1 MDEIDESI
9 IFMNIC
15 SLRLRMCIFCRTF
28 AHSSNMTHQELA
40 YHYVQHTNRCIF
52 LTGKAGTGKTTFLR
66 RLKQECPKQ
75 MAVVAPTGVAAI
87 NAEGVTIHSLF
98 QLPPQLFLPTDEA
111 RRQLFA
117 EMQMRA
123 NKQRVLRNLELL
135 VIDEVSM
142 VRADLLDTIDAVLRH
157 FKHRPTIPFGG
168 VQLLVIG
175 DLFQL
180 SPVVREEEWRLLQPY
195 YEGPYFF
202 QARVFREL
210 KPIYIEFEHVYR
222 QTNVEFLSILN
233 EVRNNRLTAESFA
246 VLNGRVQKFSGSEDQ
261 EFRRPDGAITLS
273 THNSKVDAINQR
285 EMDALKGKEYTYKA
299 TITDT
304 FPESMYPIDE
314 QLTLKVG
321 ARVMFIK
328 NDSSTDKLYYNG
340 KLGVVT
346 SLSKQAINVRCD
358 DGTEVNVHNE
368 VWENIRY
375 NADSGSDQVQTEIIG
390 TFTHYPLR
398 LAWAITI
405 HKAQGLTF
413 DQLIIDAED
422 AFAAGQVYVALS
434 RCRSLEGLT
443 LLTPIPTRAL
453 TNAREVLQ
461 FTENQDSIQ
470 TIEQNLQPA
479 QKDYL
484 TTLLCALFDFKEHA
498 EQLYSLQRMANNM
511 TSLQI
516 PPNQYITDLITPLL
530 ELHGVGERFQQQIRQ
545 LMYNDQLDKLQER
558 LQAACQYYAPKI
570 YELLKEMSDCP
581 LRSNNQSD
589 SAQLKQ
595 SILDIYAALSRKAYL
610 QAQMAQNVTVEAY
623 FEARKT
629 YQYKEPSLTIYTT
642 QRKKHVTS
650 SATAFLSVSLLQQ
663 GYRLNDIAKKR
674 KITLKTVAKHI
685 RQFIDDGVIKIS
697 DVFPEDRQYLR

>member
-1 MDEIDESI
+1 
-9 IFMNIC
+9 
-15 SLRLRMCIFCRTF
+15 
-28 AHSSNMTHQELA
+28 MTPQELA

-52 LTGKAGTGKTTFLR
+52 LTGKAGTGKTSFLR
-66 RLKQECPKQ
+66 RLKEECPKQ
-75 MAVVAPTGVAAI
+75 LAVVAPTGVAAI

-98 QLPPQLFLPTDEA
+98 QLPPQLFIPTDEA

-180 SPVVREEEWRLLQPY
+180 SPVVREEEWRLLQAFY
-195 YEGPYFF
+195 DGPYFF

-210 KPIYIEFEHVYR
+210 KPVYIEFERVYR
-222 QTNVEFLSILN
+222 QTNMEFLSILN
-233 EVRNNRLTAESFA
+233 QVRNNALTPQSFA
-246 VLNGRVQKFSGSEDQ
+246 MLNSRVRSLGDQ
-261 EFRRPDGAITLS
+261 EFRSLEGAITLS

-285 EMDALKGKEYTYKA
+285 EMDALNGKEYTYKA

-304 FPESMYPIDE
+304 FPDSMFPIDE

-346 SLSKQAINVRCD
+346 SLSKQAINVLCD
-358 DGTEVNVHNE
+358 DGTEVNVHKE
-368 VWENIRY
+368 LWENIRY
-375 NADSGSDQVQTEIIG
+375 NADSGSDLLQTEIIG

-434 RCRSLEGLT
+434 RCRSLDGLT

-461 FTENQDSIQ
+461 FTDNQDSLQ

-479 QKDYL
+479 QQEYL
-484 TTLLCALFDFKEHA
+484 TTLLCALFDFKEHT
-498 EQLYSLQRMANNM
+498 EQLYALQRMANNM

-516 PPNQYITDLITPLL
+516 PPNQYITDLISPLL
-530 ELHGVGERFQQQIRQ
+530 DLHRVGERFQQQIRQ
-545 LMYNDQLDKLQER
+545 LMYHNQFDKLQER
-558 LQAACQYYAPKI
+558 LLAASQYYAPQI
-570 YELLKEMSDCP
+570 YQLLKAMTDCP

-589 SAQLKQ
+589 STQLKQ

-610 QAQMAQNVTVEAY
+610 QSQLAQEVTVEAY
-623 FEARKT
+623 FEARKS
-629 YQYKEPSLTIYTT
+629 YKYKEPSLTIYTT
-642 QRKKHVTS
+642 QRKSRIT
-650 SATAFLSVSLLQQ
+650 ATTFQTMTLLRH
-663 GYRLNDIAKKR
+663 GYRIKDIAKHR
-674 KITLKTVAKHI
+674 KMTQKTVI
-685 RQFIDDGVIKIS
+685 RHLKSLLDDDMIVLS
-697 DVFPEDRQYLR
+697 DFHPADRPWVKR

>member
-1 MDEIDESI
+1 
-9 IFMNIC
+9 MN
-15 SLRLRMCIFCRTF
+15 TY
-28 AHSSNMTHQELA
+28 ELA
-40 YHYVQHTNRCIF
+40 YEYVQHTNRCIF

-66 RLKQECPKQ
+66 RLKDECHKQ

-168 VQLLVIG
+168 VQLLLIG

-180 SPVVREEEWRLLQPY
+180 SPVAREEEWRLLQNH
-195 YEGPYFF
+195 YEGLYFF

-222 QTNVEFLSILN
+222 QTNREFLSILN
-233 EVRNNRLTAESFA
+233 EVRNNALTPNSLC
-246 VLNGRVQKFSGSEDQ
+246 VLNSRYV
-261 EFRRPDGAITLS
+261 PDFKSKSHITLS

-285 EMDALKGKEYTYKA
+285 EMDELKGKEYTYKA

-340 KLGVVT
+340 KLGIVT
-346 SLSKQAINVRCD
+346 SLSKQAINVLCD

-375 NADSGSDQVQTEIIG
+375 NADFGSDQVQSEIIG

-453 TNAREVLQ
+453 MNAREVLL
-461 FTENQDSIQ
+461 FTDKQDSLN
-470 TIEQNLQPA
+470 TIEQNLLPA
-479 QKDYL
+479 QKEYL
-484 TTLLCALFDFKEHA
+484 TTLLCALFDFCEHT
-498 EQLYSLQRMANNM
+498 EQLYTLQRMANNM
-511 TSLQI
+511 TSLQM
-516 PPNQYITDLITPLL
+516 PPNEYIADLISPLL

-545 LMYNDQLDKLQER
+545 LMYQDQLDKLQER
-558 LQAACQYYAPKI
+558 LQAASQYYAPKI
-570 YELLKEMSDCP
+570 YEILKAISDCP

-589 SAQLKQ
+589 AAQLKQ
-595 SILDIYAALSRKAYL
+595 NILDIYAALSRKAYL
-610 QAQMAQNVTVEAY
+610 QSQMAQNVTVESY

-629 YQYKEPSLTIYTT
+629 YKYKEPVLTIYTT
-642 QRKKHVTS
+642 QRKSRVS
-650 SATAFLSVSLLQQ
+650 STTFQTMTLLHQ
-663 GYRLNDIAKKR
+663 GYRIKDIAKHRNMTQKTVIR
-674 KITLKTVAKHI
+674 HLKTLL
-685 RQFIDDGVIKIS
+685 
-697 DVFPEDRQYLR
+697 EDSMIEIHDFHPADRVLVRN

>member
-1 MDEIDESI
+1 
-9 IFMNIC
+9 
-15 SLRLRMCIFCRTF
+15 
-28 AHSSNMTHQELA
+28 MTTQELA

-66 RLKQECPKQ
+66 RLKEECPKQ

-98 QLPPQLFLPTDEA
+98 QLPPQLFVPTDEA

-157 FKHRPTIPFGG
+157 FKHRPNIPFGG
-168 VQLLVIG
+168 VQLLLIG

-180 SPVVREEEWRLLQPY
+180 SPVAREDEWRLLQPFY
-195 YEGPYFF
+195 DGPYFF
-202 QARVFREL
+202 QARVFHEL
-210 KPIYIEFEHVYR
+210 KPVYIEFEHVYR
-222 QTNVEFLSILN
+222 QTNLDFLHILN
-233 EVRNNRLTAESFA
+233 EVRNNTLSPSSLQI
-246 VLNGRVQKFSGSEDQ
+246 LNSRYI
-261 EFRRPDGAITLS
+261 PDFKSDSHITLS

-285 EMDALKGKEYTYKA
+285 EMAALKGKEYTYKA

-346 SLSKQAINVRCD
+346 SLSKQAINVLCD
-358 DGTEVNVHNE
+358 DGTEVDVHNE

-461 FTENQDSIQ
+461 FTDNQDSLQ
-470 TIEQNLQPA
+470 TTKQNLIPS

-484 TTLLCALFDFKEHA
+484 TTLLCALFDFREHT
-498 EQLYSLQRMANNM
+498 EQLYVLQRMANNM

-516 PPNQYITDLITPLL
+516 PPNQYISDLITPLL
-530 ELHGVGERFQQQIRQ
+530 DLHGVGERFQQQIRQ
-545 LMYNDQLDKLQER
+545 LTYHDQLDKLQER
-558 LQAACQYYAPKI
+558 LMAASQYYAPKLL
-570 YELLKEMSDCP
+570 ELLKTITDCP

-610 QAQMAQNVTVEAY
+610 QAQMAQKVTVEAY
-623 FEARKT
+623 FEARKS
-629 YQYKEPSLTIYTT
+629 YKYKEPTLTIYTT
-642 QRKKHVTS
+642 QRKDRVS
-650 SATAFLSVSLLQQ
+650 STTFHTMTLLRQ
-663 GYRLNDIAKKR
+663 GYRIKDIAKHRNMTQKTVI
-674 KITLKTVAKHI
+674 KHLKTLLE
-685 RQFIDDGVIKIS
+685 DDMIALS
-697 DVFPEDRQYLR
+697 DFHPADRPWVRS

>member
-1 MDEIDESI
+1 
-9 IFMNIC
+9 
-15 SLRLRMCIFCRTF
+15 
-28 AHSSNMTHQELA
+28 MTSQELA

-66 RLKQECPKQ
+66 RLKEDCSKQ
-75 MAVVAPTGVAAI
+75 MVVVAPTGVAAI

-111 RRQLFA
+111 RRQLFS

-157 FKHRPTIPFGG
+157 YKHRPTIPFGG

-180 SPVVREEEWRLLQPY
+180 SPVVREEEWRLLQPFY
-195 YEGPYFF
+195 DGPYFF

-210 KPIYIEFEHVYR
+210 QPVYIEFEHVYR
-222 QTNVEFLSILN
+222 QTNLEFLSILN
-233 EVRNNRLTAESFA
+233 EVRNNILTTESLRI
-246 VLNGRVQKFSGSEDQ
+246 LNSRYV
-261 EFRRPDGAITLS
+261 PDFKSNSHITLS

-285 EMDALKGKEYTYKA
+285 EMDALKGREYTYNA

-314 QLTLKVG
+314 QLVLKVG

-328 NDSSTDKLYYNG
+328 NDSSSEKLYYNG

-346 SLSKQAINVRCD
+346 SLSKQAINVLCD

-461 FTENQDSIQ
+461 FTANQDSLQ

-479 QKDYL
+479 QKEYL
-484 TTLLCALFDFKEHA
+484 TSLLCALFDFKEHA

-516 PPNQYITDLITPLL
+516 PPNQYISDLISPLL
-530 ELHGVGERFQQQIRQ
+530 DLHGVGERFQQQIRQ
-545 LMYNDQLDKLQER
+545 LMYHDQQDKLQER
-558 LQAACQYYAPKI
+558 LQAASQYYAPKL
-570 YELLKEMSDCP
+570 YELLKAMSDCP

-589 SAQLKQ
+589 AGQLKQ
-595 SILDIYAALSRKAYL
+595 SILDIYAALSRKTYL
-610 QAQMAQNVTVEAY
+610 QAQMAKVATVETY
-623 FEARKT
+623 FEARKN
-629 YQYKEPSLTIYTT
+629 YKYKEPTLTIYTT
-642 QRKKHVTS
+642 QRKSRVNT
-650 SATAFLSVSLLQQ
+650 TTFQTLTLLHQ
-663 GYRLNDIAKKR
+663 GYRIKDIAKHRNMTQKTIIKHL
-674 KITLKTVAKHI
+674 KILLE
-685 RQFIDDGVIKIS
+685 DGVIEQR
-697 DVFPEDRQYLR
+697 DFHPADRPWVR

>member
-1 MDEIDESI
+1 MGGWCRGGGKVKQK
-9 IFMNIC
+9 MKNIANFLPMLAK
-15 SLRLRMCIFCRTF
+15 SCIF

-195 YEGPYFF
+195 YNGPYFF

-210 KPIYIEFEHVYR
+210 QPVYIEFEHVYR
-222 QTNVEFLSILN
+222 QTNLEFLSILN
-233 EVRNNRLTAESFA
+233 EVRNNALTPQSFA
-246 VLNGRVQKFSGSEDQ
+246 VLNSRVRSLGVK
-261 EFRRPDGAITLS
+261 EFRSLGEAITLS

-285 EMDALKGKEYTYKA
+285 EMDALKGTEYTYKA
-299 TITDT
+299 KITDV

-346 SLSKQAINVRCD
+346 SLSKQAINVLCD
-358 DGTEVNVHNE
+358 DGT
-368 VWENIRY
+368 
-375 NADSGSDQVQTEIIG
+375 
-390 TFTHYPLR
+390 
-398 LAWAITI
+398 
-405 HKAQGLTF
+405 
-413 DQLIIDAED
+413 
-422 AFAAGQVYVALS
+422 
-434 RCRSLEGLT
+434 
-443 LLTPIPTRAL
+443 
-453 TNAREVLQ
+453 
-461 FTENQDSIQ
+461 
-470 TIEQNLQPA
+470 
-479 QKDYL
+479 
-484 TTLLCALFDFKEHA
+484 
-498 EQLYSLQRMANNM
+498 
-511 TSLQI
+511 
-516 PPNQYITDLITPLL
+516 
-530 ELHGVGERFQQQIRQ
+530 
-545 LMYNDQLDKLQER
+545 
-558 LQAACQYYAPKI
+558 
-570 YELLKEMSDCP
+570 
-581 LRSNNQSD
+581 
-589 SAQLKQ
+589 
-595 SILDIYAALSRKAYL
+595 
-610 QAQMAQNVTVEAY
+610 
-623 FEARKT
+623 
-629 YQYKEPSLTIYTT
+629 
-642 QRKKHVTS
+642 
-650 SATAFLSVSLLQQ
+650 
-663 GYRLNDIAKKR
+663 
-674 KITLKTVAKHI
+674 
-685 RQFIDDGVIKIS
+685 
-697 DVFPEDRQYLR
+697 

>member
-1 MDEIDESI
+1 
-9 IFMNIC
+9 MN
-15 SLRLRMCIFCRTF
+15 
-28 AHSSNMTHQELA
+28 AYELA
-40 YHYVQHTNRCIF
+40 YEYVQHTNRCIF

-98 QLPPQLFLPTDEA
+98 QLPPQLFLPTDET

-180 SPVVREEEWRLLQPY
+180 SPVVREEEWRLLQPFY
-195 YEGPYFF
+195 DGPYFF

-210 KPIYIEFEHVYR
+210 KPVYIEFEHVYR

-233 EVRNNRLTAESFA
+233 EVRNNSLTPQSFA
-246 VLNGRVQKFSGSEDQ
+246 VLNSRVRSLGVK
-261 EFRRPDGAITLS
+261 EFRSLEGAITLS

-285 EMDALKGKEYTYKA
+285 EMDALKGKEYIYKA
-299 TITDT
+299 TIADI

-314 QLTLKVG
+314 KLTLKVG

-453 TNAREVLQ
+453 TNAREVLR

-479 QKDYL
+479 QKEYL
-484 TTLLCALFDFKEHA
+484 TTLLCALFDFKEHT
-498 EQLYSLQRMANNM
+498 EQLYSLQRMGNNM

-530 ELHGVGERFQQQIRQ
+530 ELHSVGERFQQQIRQ

-595 SILDIYAALSRKAYL
+595 AILDIYAAISRKAYL
-610 QAQMAQNVTVEAY
+610 QAQMAKCVTVEAY

-629 YQYKEPSLTIYTT
+629 YKYKEPSLTIYTT
-642 QRKKHVTS
+642 QRKERMTTS
-650 SATAFLSVSLLQQ
+650 STAFLSVALLKQ
-663 GYRLNDIAKKR
+663 GYRLSEIAKKR
-674 KITLKTVAKHI
+674 KITLKTVVKHI
-685 RQFIDDGVIKIS
+685 RQFLDDDMIDIS
-697 DVFPEDRQYLR
+697 DIFPADQPYLR

>member
-1 MDEIDESI
+1 
-9 IFMNIC
+9 
-15 SLRLRMCIFCRTF
+15 
-28 AHSSNMTHQELA
+28 MTTQELA

-142 VRADLLDTIDAVLRH
+142 VRADLLDTIDVVLRH

-233 EVRNNRLTAESFA
+233 EVRNNALTPQSFA
-246 VLNGRVQKFSGSEDQ
+246 VLNSRVRSLGIK
-261 EFRRPDGAITLS
+261 EFRSLEGAITLS

-453 TNAREVLQ
+453 TNAREVLR

-479 QKDYL
+479 QKEYL
-484 TTLLCALFDFKEHA
+484 TTLLCALFDFKEHT

-516 PPNQYITDLITPLL
+516 PPNQYISDLITPLL

>member
-1 MDEIDESI
+1 
-9 IFMNIC
+9 
-15 SLRLRMCIFCRTF
+15 
-28 AHSSNMTHQELA
+28 MTSHELA

-66 RLKQECPKQ
+66 RLKEECPKQ

-98 QLPPQLFLPTDEA
+98 QLPPQLFIPTEEA

-123 NKQRVLRNLELL
+123 AKQRVLRNLELL

-195 YEGPYFF
+195 YNGPYFF

-210 KPIYIEFEHVYR
+210 KPVYIEFEHVYR
-222 QTNVEFLSILN
+222 QTNLDFLAILN
-233 EVRNNRLTAESFA
+233 EVRNNALSPNSLQI
-246 VLNGRVQKFSGSEDQ
+246 LNSRYI
-261 EFRRPDGAITLS
+261 PDFKSNSHITLS

-304 FPESMYPIDE
+304 FPESMYPINE

-346 SLSKQAINVRCD
+346 SLSKQAINVLCD

-375 NADSGSDQVQTEIIG
+375 NADAGSDFVQTEIIG

-413 DQLIIDAED
+413 DRLIIDAED

-453 TNAREVLQ
+453 TNACEVLQ
-461 FTENQDSIQ
+461 FTDNQDSIQ

-479 QKDYL
+479 QKEYL
-484 TTLLCALFDFKEHA
+484 TTLLCALFDFREHT
-498 EQLYSLQRMANNM
+498 EQLYALQRIANNM
-511 TSLQI
+511 NSLQI
-516 PPNQYITDLITPLL
+516 PPNQYITDLVTPLL
-530 ELHGVGERFQQQIRQ
+530 DLHGVGERFQQQIRQ

-558 LQAACQYYAPKI
+558 LQAASQYYVPKI
-570 YELLKEMSDCP
+570 YELLKEMRECP

-629 YQYKEPSLTIYTT
+629 YKYKEPSLTIYTT
-642 QRKKHVTS
+642 QRKSRVN
-650 SATAFLSVSLLQQ
+650 ATTFQTMTLLHQ
-663 GYRLNDIAKKR
+663 GYRIKDIAKHRNMTQKTVVR
-674 KITLKTVAKHI
+674 HLKTLL
-685 RQFIDDGVIKIS
+685 DDGVITLT
-697 DVFPEDRQYLR
+697 DFHPADRILVKS

>member
-1 MDEIDESI
+1 
-9 IFMNIC
+9 
-15 SLRLRMCIFCRTF
+15 
-28 AHSSNMTHQELA
+28 MTSQELA

-111 RRQLFA
+111 RRQLFS

-180 SPVVREEEWRLLQPY
+180 SPVVREEEWRLLQPFY
-195 YEGPYFF
+195 DGPYFF

-210 KPIYIEFEHVYR
+210 QPIYIEFEHVYR
-222 QTNVEFLSILN
+222 QTNLEFLSILN
-233 EVRNNRLTAESFA
+233 EVRNNRLTMQSLRI
-246 VLNGRVQKFSGSEDQ
+246 LNSRYL
-261 EFRRPDGAITLS
+261 PDFKSDSHITLS

-285 EMDALKGKEYTYKA
+285 EMNALKGKEYSYRA

-314 QLTLKVG
+314 QLVLKVG

-328 NDSSTDKLYYNG
+328 NDSSSDKLYYNG

-368 VWENIRY
+368 IWENIRY
-375 NADSGSDQVQTEIIG
+375 NADSGSDQVQTEVIG

-443 LLTPIPTRAL
+443 LLTPIPTHAL

-461 FTENQDSIQ
+461 FTDKQDSIQ
-470 TIEQNLQPA
+470 TVEQNLQPA
-479 QKDYL
+479 QKEYL
-484 TTLLCALFDFKEHA
+484 TTLLCALFDFKEHT

-516 PPNQYITDLITPLL
+516 PPNQYISDLISPLL
-530 ELHGVGERFQQQIRQ
+530 DLHGVGERFQQQIRQ
-545 LMYNDQLDKLQER
+545 LMYHDQLDKLQER

-610 QAQMAQNVTVEAY
+610 QAQMAQHVTVETY

-642 QRKKHVTS
+642 QRKSRVN
-650 SATAFLSVSLLQQ
+650 ATTFQTMTLLHQ
-663 GYRLNDIAKKR
+663 GYRIKDIAKHR
-674 KITLKTVAKHI
+674 NMTQKTVIKHL
-685 RQFIDDGVIKIS
+685 KILL
-697 DVFPEDRQYLR
+697 EDRMIEIHDFHPADRIWIKN

>member
-1 MDEIDESI
+1 
-9 IFMNIC
+9 
-15 SLRLRMCIFCRTF
+15 
-28 AHSSNMTHQELA
+28 MTPQELA

-52 LTGKAGTGKTTFLR
+52 LTGKAGTGKTSFLR
-66 RLKQECPKQ
+66 RLKEECPKQ
-75 MAVVAPTGVAAI
+75 LAVVAPTGVAAI

-98 QLPPQLFLPTDEA
+98 QLPPQLFIPTDEA

-180 SPVVREEEWRLLQPY
+180 SPVVREEEWRLLQAFY
-195 YEGPYFF
+195 DGPYFF

-210 KPIYIEFEHVYR
+210 KPVYIEFERVYR
-222 QTNVEFLSILN
+222 QTNMEFLSILN
-233 EVRNNRLTAESFA
+233 QVRNNALTPQSFA
-246 VLNGRVQKFSGSEDQ
+246 MLNSRVRSLGDQ
-261 EFRRPDGAITLS
+261 EFRSLEGAITLS

-285 EMDALKGKEYTYKA
+285 EMDALNGKEYTYKA

-304 FPESMYPIDE
+304 FPDSMFPIDE

-346 SLSKQAINVRCD
+346 SLSKQAINVLCD
-358 DGTEVNVHNE
+358 DGTEVNVHKE
-368 VWENIRY
+368 LWENIRY
-375 NADSGSDQVQTEIIG
+375 NADSGSDLLQTEIIG

-434 RCRSLEGLT
+434 RCRSLDGLT

-461 FTENQDSIQ
+461 FTDNQDSLQ

-479 QKDYL
+479 QQEYL
-484 TTLLCALFDFKEHA
+484 TTLLCALFDFKEHT
-498 EQLYSLQRMANNM
+498 EQLYALQRMANNM

-516 PPNQYITDLITPLL
+516 PPNQYITDLISPLL
-530 ELHGVGERFQQQIRQ
+530 DLHRVGERFQQQIRQ
-545 LMYNDQLDKLQER
+545 LMYHNQFDKLQER
-558 LQAACQYYAPKI
+558 LLAASQYYAPQI
-570 YELLKEMSDCP
+570 YQLLKAMTDCP

-589 SAQLKQ
+589 STQLKQ

-610 QAQMAQNVTVEAY
+610 QSQLAQEVTVEAY
-623 FEARKT
+623 FEARKS
-629 YQYKEPSLTIYTT
+629 YKYKEPSLTIYTT
-642 QRKKHVTS
+642 QRKSRIT
-650 SATAFLSVSLLQQ
+650 ATTFQTMTLLRH
-663 GYRLNDIAKKR
+663 GYRIKDIAKHR
-674 KITLKTVAKHI
+674 NMTQKTVI
-685 RQFIDDGVIKIS
+685 RHLKSLLDDDMIVLS
-697 DVFPEDRQYLR
+697 DFHPADRPWVKR

>member
-1 MDEIDESI
+1 
-9 IFMNIC
+9 
-15 SLRLRMCIFCRTF
+15 
-28 AHSSNMTHQELA
+28 MTTQELA

-66 RLKQECPKQ
+66 RLKEECPKQ

-135 VIDEVSM
+135 VIDEISM
-142 VRADLLDTIDAVLRH
+142 VRADLLDAIDAVLRH

-233 EVRNNRLTAESFA
+233 EVRNNALTPQSFA
-246 VLNGRVQKFSGSEDQ
+246 VLNSRVRSLGVK
-261 EFRRPDGAITLS
+261 EFRSLEGAITLS

-285 EMDALKGKEYTYKA
+285 EMDALKGREYTYKA

-314 QLTLKVG
+314 QLILKVG

-479 QKDYL
+479 QKEYL
-484 TTLLCALFDFKEHA
+484 TTLLCALFDFKEHT

-558 LQAACQYYAPKI
+558 LLAASQYYAPKI
-570 YELLKEMSDCP
+570 YELLKAMTDCP

-589 SAQLKQ
+589 AAQLKQ
-595 SILDIYAALSRKAYL
+595 NLLDIYAALSRKAYL
-610 QAQMAQNVTVEAY
+610 QAQMAQQVSVEAY

-629 YQYKEPSLTIYTT
+629 YKYKEPSLTIYTT
-642 QRKKHVTS
+642 QRKARITTT
-650 SATAFLSVSLLQQ
+650 ATAFLSVSLLKQ

-674 KITLKTVAKHI
+674 KVTLKTVVKHI
-685 RQFIDDGVIKIS
+685 RQFIDDDVIKIS
-697 DVFPEDRQYLR
+697 DVFPDDRQFLR

>member
-1 MDEIDESI
+1 
-9 IFMNIC
+9 MN
-15 SLRLRMCIFCRTF
+15 TY
-28 AHSSNMTHQELA
+28 ELA
-40 YHYVQHTNRCIF
+40 YEYVQHTNRCIF

-66 RLKQECPKQ
+66 RLKDECHKQ

-168 VQLLVIG
+168 VQLLLIG

-180 SPVVREEEWRLLQPY
+180 SPVAREEEWRLLQNH
-195 YEGPYFF
+195 YEGLYFF

-222 QTNVEFLSILN
+222 QTNREFLSILN
-233 EVRNNRLTAESFA
+233 EVRNNALTPNSLC
-246 VLNGRVQKFSGSEDQ
+246 VLNSRYV
-261 EFRRPDGAITLS
+261 PDFKSKSHITLS

-285 EMDALKGKEYTYKA
+285 EMDELKGKEYTYKA

-346 SLSKQAINVRCD
+346 SLSKQAINVLCD

-375 NADSGSDQVQTEIIG
+375 NADFGSDQVQSEIIG

-453 TNAREVLQ
+453 MNAREVLL
-461 FTENQDSIQ
+461 FTDKQDSLN
-470 TIEQNLQPA
+470 TIEQNLLPA
-479 QKDYL
+479 QKEYL
-484 TTLLCALFDFKEHA
+484 TTLLCALFDFREHT
-498 EQLYSLQRMANNM
+498 EQLYTLQRMANNM
-511 TSLQI
+511 TSLQM
-516 PPNQYITDLITPLL
+516 PPNEYIADLISPLL

-545 LMYNDQLDKLQER
+545 LMYQDQLDKLQER
-558 LQAACQYYAPKI
+558 LQAASQYYAPKI
-570 YELLKEMSDCP
+570 YEILKAISDCP

-589 SAQLKQ
+589 AAQLKQ
-595 SILDIYAALSRKAYL
+595 NILDIYAALSRKAYL
-610 QAQMAQNVTVEAY
+610 QSQMAQNVTVESY

-629 YQYKEPSLTIYTT
+629 YKYKEPVLTIYTT
-642 QRKKHVTS
+642 QRKSRVS
-650 SATAFLSVSLLQQ
+650 STTFQTMTLLHQ
-663 GYRLNDIAKKR
+663 GYRIKDIAKHRNMTQKTVIR
-674 KITLKTVAKHI
+674 HLKTLL
-685 RQFIDDGVIKIS
+685 
-697 DVFPEDRQYLR
+697 EDSMIEIHDFHHADRALVRN

>member
-1 MDEIDESI
+1 
-9 IFMNIC
+9 MN
-15 SLRLRMCIFCRTF
+15 TY
-28 AHSSNMTHQELA
+28 ELA
-40 YHYVQHTNRCIF
+40 YEYVQHTNRCIF

-66 RLKQECPKQ
+66 RLKDECHKQ

-168 VQLLVIG
+168 VQLLLIG

-180 SPVVREEEWRLLQPY
+180 SPVAREEEWRLLQNH
-195 YEGPYFF
+195 YEGLYFF

-222 QTNVEFLSILN
+222 QTNREFLSILN
-233 EVRNNRLTAESFA
+233 EVRNNALTPNSLC
-246 VLNGRVQKFSGSEDQ
+246 VLNSRYV
-261 EFRRPDGAITLS
+261 PDFKSKSHITLS
-273 THNSKVDAINQR
+273 THNSKIDAINQR
-285 EMDALKGKEYTYKA
+285 EMDELKGKEYTYKA

-346 SLSKQAINVRCD
+346 SLSKQAINVLCD

-375 NADSGSDQVQTEIIG
+375 NADFGSDQVQSEIIG

-453 TNAREVLQ
+453 MNAREELL
-461 FTENQDSIQ
+461 FTDKQDSLN
-470 TIEQNLQPA
+470 TIEQNLLPA
-479 QKDYL
+479 QKEYL
-484 TTLLCALFDFKEHA
+484 TTLLCALFDFREHT
-498 EQLYSLQRMANNM
+498 EQLYTLQRMANNM
-511 TSLQI
+511 TSLQM
-516 PPNQYITDLITPLL
+516 PPNEYIADLISPLL

-545 LMYNDQLDKLQER
+545 LMYQDQLDKLQER
-558 LQAACQYYAPKI
+558 LQAASQYYAPKI
-570 YELLKEMSDCP
+570 YEILKAISDCP

-589 SAQLKQ
+589 AAQLKQ
-595 SILDIYAALSRKAYL
+595 NILDIYAALSRKAYL
-610 QAQMAQNVTVEAY
+610 QSQMAQNVTVESY

-629 YQYKEPSLTIYTT
+629 YKYKEPVLTIYTT
-642 QRKKHVTS
+642 QRKSRVS
-650 SATAFLSVSLLQQ
+650 STTFQTMTLLHQ
-663 GYRLNDIAKKR
+663 GYRIKDIAKHRNMTQKTVIR
-674 KITLKTVAKHI
+674 HLKTLL
-685 RQFIDDGVIKIS
+685 
-697 DVFPEDRQYLR
+697 EDSMIEIHDFHPADRVLVRN

>member
-1 MDEIDESI
+1 
-9 IFMNIC
+9 
-15 SLRLRMCIFCRTF
+15 
-28 AHSSNMTHQELA
+28 MTTQELA
-40 YHYVQHTNRCIF
+40 CHYVQHTNRCIF

-66 RLKQECPKQ
+66 RLKEECPKQ

-180 SPVVREEEWRLLQPY
+180 SPVVREEEWRLLQSFY
-195 YEGPYFF
+195 DGPYFF

-210 KPIYIEFEHVYR
+210 KPVYIEFEHVYR
-222 QTNVEFLSILN
+222 QTNQEFLSILN
-233 EVRNNRLTAESFA
+233 EVRNNALTPQSFA
-246 VLNGRVQKFSGSEDQ
+246 VLNSRVRSLGVKG
-261 EFRRPDGAITLS
+261 FRSLEGAITLS

-299 TITDT
+299 TITDA

-321 ARVMFIK
+321 TRVMFIK

-346 SLSKQAINVRCD
+346 SLSKQAINVLCD
-358 DGTEVNVHNE
+358 DGTEVNVHTE

-375 NADSGSDQVQTEIIG
+375 NADSGSDLVQTEIIG

-434 RCRSLEGLT
+434 RCRSLDGLT

-461 FTENQDSIQ
+461 FTDNQDSLQ
-470 TIEQNLQPA
+470 TIERNLQPA
-479 QKDYL
+479 QKEYL
-484 TTLLCALFDFKEHA
+484 TTLLCALFDFKEHT
-498 EQLYSLQRMANNM
+498 EQLYTLQRMANSM

-530 ELHGVGERFQQQIRQ
+530 DLHGVGERFQQQIRQ
-545 LMYNDQLDKLQER
+545 LMYYDQLDKLQDR
-558 LQAACQYYAPKI
+558 LQAASQYYVPKI
-570 YELLKEMSDCP
+570 YELLKAMSDCP

-623 FEARKT
+623 FKARKT
-629 YQYKEPSLTIYTT
+629 YKYKEPSLTIYTT
-642 QRKKHVTS
+642 QRKSRVN
-650 SATAFLSVSLLQQ
+650 ATTFQTMTLLHQ
-663 GYRLNDIAKKR
+663 GYRIKDIAKHR
-674 KITLKTVAKHI
+674 NMTQKTVIKHLKI
-685 RQFIDDGVIKIS
+685 LFEDGVISLS
-697 DVFPEDRQYLR
+697 DFHPADRVWIRG

>member
-1 MDEIDESI
+1 
-9 IFMNIC
+9 
-15 SLRLRMCIFCRTF
+15 
-28 AHSSNMTHQELA
+28 MTTQELA

-66 RLKQECPKQ
+66 RLKQESPKQ

-222 QTNVEFLSILN
+222 QTNEEFLSILN
-233 EVRNNRLTAESFA
+233 EVRNNALTPQSFA
-246 VLNGRVQKFSGSEDQ
+246 VLNSRVVEPGVEGSRME
-261 EFRRPDGAITLS
+261 ERGVEGAITLS
-273 THNSKVDAINQR
+273 THNTKVDAINQR
-285 EMDALKGKEYTYKA
+285 EMDALTGKEYTYQA

-314 QLTLKVG
+314 QLILKVG

-375 NADSGSDQVQTEIIG
+375 NADSGSDQVQTEVIG

-479 QKDYL
+479 QKEYL
-484 TTLLCALFDFKEHA
+484 TTLLCALFDFKEHT

-516 PPNQYITDLITPLL
+516 PPNQYILDLITPLL

-545 LMYNDQLDKLQER
+545 LMYHDQLDKLQER

-570 YELLKEMSDCP
+570 YELLKDMSDCP

-623 FEARKT
+623 FEARKA
-629 YQYKEPSLTIYTT
+629 YQYKEPSLSIYTT
-642 QRKKHVTS
+642 QRKSRVN
-650 SATAFLSVSLLQQ
+650 ATTFQTMTLLHQ
-663 GYRLNDIAKKR
+663 GYRIKDIAKQR
-674 KITLKTVAKHI
+674 NMTQKTVIKHLKI
-685 RQFIDDGVIKIS
+685 LLKDGMIEMH
-697 DVFPEDRQYLR
+697 DLHPADRVWVKN

>member
-1 MDEIDESI
+1 
-9 IFMNIC
+9 
-15 SLRLRMCIFCRTF
+15 
-28 AHSSNMTHQELA
+28 MTTQELA

-66 RLKQECPKQ
+66 RLKEECPKQ

-142 VRADLLDTIDAVLRH
+142 VRADLLDTIDTVLRH

-168 VQLLVIG
+168 VQLVVIG

-180 SPVVREEEWRLLQPY
+180 SPVVREEEWRLLQPFY
-195 YEGPYFF
+195 DGPYFF

-222 QTNVEFLSILN
+222 QTNLEFLSILN
-233 EVRNNRLTAESFA
+233 EVRNNALTPQSFA
-246 VLNGRVQKFSGSEDQ
+246 ILNSRVKSLGTEVLGSLGENSKQ
-261 EFRRPDGAITLS
+261 AITLS
-273 THNSKVDAINQR
+273 THNSKVDAINRR
-285 EMDALKGKEYTYKA
+285 EMEALKGKEYTYKA
-299 TITDT
+299 KITDT

-340 KLGVVT
+340 KLGVVA
-346 SLSKQAINVRCD
+346 SLSKQAINVLCD

-375 NADSGSDQVQTEIIG
+375 NADSGSDLVQTEIVG

-461 FTENQDSIQ
+461 FTDNQESIQ

-479 QKDYL
+479 QKEYL
-484 TTLLCALFDFKEHA
+484 TTLLCALFDFKEHT
-498 EQLYSLQRMANNM
+498 EQLYALQRMANNM
-511 TSLQI
+511 TSLQT
-516 PPNQYITDLITPLL
+516 PPSDFIADLITPLL
-530 ELHGVGERFQQQIRQ
+530 DLHGVGERFQQQIRQ
-545 LMYNDQLDKLQER
+545 LMYHDQLEKLQER

-570 YELLKEMSDCP
+570 YELLKAMSDCP

-595 SILDIYAALSRKAYL
+595 AILDIYAALSRKAYL
-610 QAQMAQNVTVEAY
+610 QAQMAQKATVEAY

-629 YQYKEPSLTIYTT
+629 YKYKEPILTIYTT
-642 QRKKHVTS
+642 QRKLRTS
-650 SATAFLSVSLLQQ
+650 SRAFQSLTYLKQ
-663 GYRLNDIAKKR
+663 GYRISEIAQLR
-674 KITLKTVAKHI
+674 GMTQKTIIKHL
-685 RQFIDDGVIKIS
+685 RQFYDEGVIDVS
-697 DVFPEDRQYLR
+697 DFHPADRRWVR

>member
-1 MDEIDESI
+1 
-9 IFMNIC
+9 
-15 SLRLRMCIFCRTF
+15 
-28 AHSSNMTHQELA
+28 MTSQELA

-66 RLKQECPKQ
+66 RLKEECPKQ

-135 VIDEVSM
+135 VIDEISM
-142 VRADLLDTIDAVLRH
+142 VRADLLDAIDAVLRH
-157 FKHRPTIPFGG
+157 FKHRPAIPFGG

-180 SPVVREEEWRLLQPY
+180 SPVVREEEWRLLQPFY
-195 YEGPYFF
+195 DGPYFF

-210 KPIYIEFEHVYR
+210 KPVYIEFEHVYR
-222 QTNVEFLSILN
+222 QTHLEFLSILN
-233 EVRNNRLTAESFA
+233 EVRNNALTPQSFA
-246 VLNGRVQKFSGSEDQ
+246 VLNSRVKSLGDQ
-261 EFRRPDGAITLS
+261 EFRSLEGAITLS

-299 TITDT
+299 TVTDT

-328 NDSSTDKLYYNG
+328 NDSSTEKLYYNG
-340 KLGVVT
+340 KLGIVT
-346 SLSKQAINVRCD
+346 SLSKQAINVLCD
-358 DGTEVNVHNE
+358 DGTQVSVHNE

-413 DQLIIDAED
+413 DQLVIDAED

-434 RCRSLEGLT
+434 RCRTLEGLT

-453 TNAREVLQ
+453 TNAREVLL
-461 FTENQDSIQ
+461 FTDNQDSLQ

-479 QKDYL
+479 QKEYL
-484 TTLLCALFDFKEHA
+484 TTLLCALFDFREHT
-498 EQLYSLQRMANNM
+498 EQLYALQRMANNM

-516 PPNQYITDLITPLL
+516 PPNEYISDLISPLL
-530 ELHGVGERFQQQIRQ
+530 DMHRVGERFQQQIRQ
-545 LMYNDQLDKLQER
+545 LMYRDQLDLLQER
-558 LQAACQYYAPKI
+558 LLAASQYYAPKI
-570 YELLKEMSDCP
+570 YELLKAMSDCP
-581 LRSNNQSD
+581 FRSNNQSD

-595 SILDIYAALSRKAYL
+595 AILDIYAALSRKAYL
-610 QAQMAQNVTVEAY
+610 QAQMAQSATVEAY
-623 FEARKT
+623 FKARKT
-629 YQYKEPSLTIYTT
+629 YKYKEPSLTIYTT
-642 QRKKHVTS
+642 QRKSRVS
-650 SATAFLSVSLLQQ
+650 STTFQTMTLLRQ
-663 GYRLNDIAKKR
+663 GYRIKDIAKQR
-674 KITLKTVAKHI
+674 KMTQKTVI
-685 RQFIDDGVIKIS
+685 RHLKILLDDGVLS
-697 DVFPEDRQYLR
+697 LHDFHPADRALVRN

>member
-1 MDEIDESI
+1 
-9 IFMNIC
+9 
-15 SLRLRMCIFCRTF
+15 
-28 AHSSNMTHQELA
+28 MTHQELA

-246 VLNGRVQKFSGSEDQ
+246 VLNGRVRSLGVK
-261 EFRRPDGAITLS
+261 EFRSLEGAITLS

-285 EMDALKGKEYTYKA
+285 EMDALKGREYTYKA

-314 QLTLKVG
+314 QLILKVG

-346 SLSKQAINVRCD
+346 SLSKQAINVLCD

-479 QKDYL
+479 QKEYL
-484 TTLLCALFDFKEHA
+484 TTLLCALFDFKEHT
-498 EQLYSLQRMANNM
+498 EQLYSLQRMANSM

-629 YQYKEPSLTIYTT
+629 YKYKEPSLTIYTT
-642 QRKKHVTS
+642 QRKKRVTS

>member
-1 MDEIDESI
+1 
-9 IFMNIC
+9 
-15 SLRLRMCIFCRTF
+15 
-28 AHSSNMTHQELA
+28 MTSQELA

-66 RLKQECPKQ
+66 RLKEDCSKQ
-75 MAVVAPTGVAAI
+75 MVVVAPTGVAAI

-111 RRQLFA
+111 RRQLFS

-157 FKHRPTIPFGG
+157 YKHRPTIPFGG

-180 SPVVREEEWRLLQPY
+180 SPVVREEEWRLLQPFY
-195 YEGPYFF
+195 DGPYFF

-210 KPIYIEFEHVYR
+210 QPVYIEFEHVYR
-222 QTNVEFLSILN
+222 QTNLEFLSILN
-233 EVRNNRLTAESFA
+233 EVRNNILTTESLRI
-246 VLNGRVQKFSGSEDQ
+246 LNSRYV
-261 EFRRPDGAITLS
+261 PDFKSNSHITLS

-285 EMDALKGKEYTYKA
+285 EMDALKGREYTYNA

-314 QLTLKVG
+314 QLVLKVG

-328 NDSSTDKLYYNG
+328 NDSSSEKLYYNG

-346 SLSKQAINVRCD
+346 SLSKQAINVLCD

-461 FTENQDSIQ
+461 FTANQDSLQ

-479 QKDYL
+479 QKEYL
-484 TTLLCALFDFKEHA
+484 TSLLCALFDFKEHA

-516 PPNQYITDLITPLL
+516 PPNQYISDLISPLL
-530 ELHGVGERFQQQIRQ
+530 DLHGVGERFQQQIRQ
-545 LMYNDQLDKLQER
+545 LMYHDQQDKLQER
-558 LQAACQYYAPKI
+558 LQAASQYYAPKL
-570 YELLKEMSDCP
+570 YELLKAMSDCP

-589 SAQLKQ
+589 AGQLKQ
-595 SILDIYAALSRKAYL
+595 SILDIYTALSRKTYL
-610 QAQMAQNVTVEAY
+610 QAQMAKVATVETY
-623 FEARKT
+623 FEARKN
-629 YQYKEPSLTIYTT
+629 YKYKEPTLTIYTT
-642 QRKKHVTS
+642 QRKSRVNT
-650 SATAFLSVSLLQQ
+650 TTFQTLTLLHQ
-663 GYRLNDIAKKR
+663 GYRIKDIAKHRNMTQKTIIKHL
-674 KITLKTVAKHI
+674 KILLE
-685 RQFIDDGVIKIS
+685 DGVIEQR
-697 DVFPEDRQYLR
+697 DFHPADRPWVR

>member
-1 MDEIDESI
+1 
-9 IFMNIC
+9 
-15 SLRLRMCIFCRTF
+15 
-28 AHSSNMTHQELA
+28 MTPQELA

-52 LTGKAGTGKTTFLR
+52 LTGKAGTGKTSFLR
-66 RLKQECPKQ
+66 RLKEECPKQ
-75 MAVVAPTGVAAI
+75 LAVVAPTGVAAI

-98 QLPPQLFLPTDEA
+98 QLPPQLFIPTDEA

-180 SPVVREEEWRLLQPY
+180 SPVVREEEWRLLQAFY
-195 YEGPYFF
+195 DGPYFF

-210 KPIYIEFEHVYR
+210 KPVYIEFERVYR
-222 QTNVEFLSILN
+222 QTNMEFLSILN
-233 EVRNNRLTAESFA
+233 QVRNNALTPQSFA
-246 VLNGRVQKFSGSEDQ
+246 MLNSRVRSLGDQ
-261 EFRRPDGAITLS
+261 EFRSLEGAITLS

-285 EMDALKGKEYTYKA
+285 EMDALNGKEYTYKA

-304 FPESMYPIDE
+304 FPDSMFPIDE

-346 SLSKQAINVRCD
+346 SLSKQAINVLCD
-358 DGTEVNVHNE
+358 DGTEVNVHKE
-368 VWENIRY
+368 LWENIRY
-375 NADSGSDQVQTEIIG
+375 NADSGSDLLQTEIIG

-434 RCRSLEGLT
+434 RCRSLDGLT

-461 FTENQDSIQ
+461 FTDNQDSLQ

-479 QKDYL
+479 QQEYL
-484 TTLLCALFDFKEHA
+484 TTLLCALFDFKEHT
-498 EQLYSLQRMANNM
+498 EQLYALQRMANNM

-516 PPNQYITDLITPLL
+516 PPNQYITDLINPLL
-530 ELHGVGERFQQQIRQ
+530 DLHRVGERFQQQIRQ
-545 LMYNDQLDKLQER
+545 LMYHNQFDKLQER
-558 LQAACQYYAPKI
+558 LLAASQYYAPQI
-570 YELLKEMSDCP
+570 YQLLKAMTDCP

-589 SAQLKQ
+589 STQLKQ

-610 QAQMAQNVTVEAY
+610 QSQLAQEVTVEAY
-623 FEARKT
+623 FEARKS
-629 YQYKEPSLTIYTT
+629 YKYKEPSLTIYTT
-642 QRKKHVTS
+642 QRKSRIT
-650 SATAFLSVSLLQQ
+650 ATTFQTMTLLRH
-663 GYRLNDIAKKR
+663 GYRIKDIAKHR
-674 KITLKTVAKHI
+674 KMTQKTVI
-685 RQFIDDGVIKIS
+685 RHLKSLLDDDMIVLS
-697 DVFPEDRQYLR
+697 DFHPADRPWVKR